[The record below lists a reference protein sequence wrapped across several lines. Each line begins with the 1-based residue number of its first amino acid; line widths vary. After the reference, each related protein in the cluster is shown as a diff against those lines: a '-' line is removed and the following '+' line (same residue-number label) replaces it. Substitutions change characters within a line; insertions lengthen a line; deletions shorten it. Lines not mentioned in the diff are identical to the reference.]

1 MSVRRFAA
9 TATAAAP
16 PELVF
21 QHLAVAEAWDIW
33 DRFPF
38 PSRRVRAGEKE
49 PDGVGA
55 VRRIGPAKERVVT
68 FERPGHYA
76 YVAESGL
83 PIRHYRADVRLAP
96 SGENTVIRWS
106 AEIVPLIPGTGA
118 IAAAL
123 LRRML
128 DDFARRVARH
138 CERCRPGCPGHL

>member
-21 QHLAVAEAWDIW
+21 QHLAVAEAWNAW
-33 DRFPF
+33 GWFPTR
-38 PSRRVRAGEKE
+38 SRRVRDGEKE

-55 VRRIGPAKERVVT
+55 VRQILPARERVVA
-68 FERPGHYA
+68 FERATHYA

-83 PIRHYRADVRLAP
+83 PIRHYRADVRLAA
-96 SGENTVIRWS
+96 SGGNTVIRWG

-118 IAAAL
+118 FTAAL
-123 LRRML
+123 LHRML
-128 DDFARRVARH
+128 ADFARRIARH
-138 CERCRPGCPGHL
+138 CEHCPSGCPGHL

>member
-21 QHLAVAEAWDIW
+21 QHLAVAEAWNAW
-33 DRFPF
+33 GWFPF
-38 PSRRVRAGEKE
+38 PARRVRDGDEE
-49 PDGVGA
+49 PDGDGA
-55 VRRIGPAKERVVT
+55 VRRVFPARERVVA
-68 FERPGHYA
+68 FERPDHYA
-76 YVAESGL
+76 YVAVSGL
-83 PIRHYRADVRLAP
+83 PIRHYRADVRLVP
-96 SGENTVIRWS
+96 SGGNTVIRWG

-118 IAAAL
+118 FTAAV

-138 CERCRPGCPGHL
+138 CERCPSGCPGHL